1 MSLRTAVSPALRQ
14 ATSIARSSPTIL
26 ARTYATK
33 PPLSSEPLP
42 QPRPVYPPPS
52 NPFQPPPQASPSNS
66 STQQTGQQH
75 SPFKVSIVKALAKL
89 MGYNTR
95 SVTAIRETGN
105 MCGSIVRAV
114 EKDHDFWYGE
124 CGLPATYQT
133 FFQLHLV
140 YLYLLLPRLRAL
152 PNTTTLGRS
161 STSIS
166 QTYQTELLTHFFALA
181 ENQMR
186 VTLGQGER
194 ERVVRNYMKEMGEQW
209 KGAGIG
215 FDYAISIG
223 QDLPEIPAG
232 ERSSKGGDAELAA
245 WVWRNLFAARY
256 SDLPSDFTPTTNT
269 AAIPAEQDTVKS
281 DPSNPVHHLKLP
293 AQLAQI
299 VAFIRRELYRLDQL
313 SDEDIEQGRTGEFG
327 PVREITGRRGGAETV
342 DGA

>member
-1 MSLRTAVSPALRQ
+1 
-14 ATSIARSSPTIL
+14 
-26 ARTYATK
+26 
-33 PPLSSEPLP
+33 
-42 QPRPVYPPPS
+42 
-52 NPFQPPPQASPSNS
+52 
-66 STQQTGQQH
+66 
-75 SPFKVSIVKALAKL
+75 

-114 EKDHDFWYGE
+114 EKDHDFWYGGESDGVLLLLSPDLELGGSSCLVSPLFKE

-281 DPSNPVHHLKLP
+281 DPSKPVHHLKLP

-327 PVREITGRRGGAETV
+327 PVREITGRRGGEETV

>member
-1 MSLRTAVSPALRQ
+1 MLSCLR
-14 ATSIARSSPTIL
+14 PT
-26 ARTYATK
+26 
-33 PPLSSEPLP
+33 
-42 QPRPVYPPPS
+42 
-52 NPFQPPPQASPSNS
+52 
-66 STQQTGQQH
+66 
-75 SPFKVSIVKALAKL
+75 
-89 MGYNTR
+89 
-95 SVTAIRETGN
+95 
-105 MCGSIVRAV
+105 
-114 EKDHDFWYGE
+114 E

-152 PNTTTLGRS
+152 PNNTTLGRS
-161 STSIS
+161 STSLS

-223 QDLPEIPAG
+223 QDLPEIPVG
-232 ERSSKGGDAELAA
+232 ERSTQGGDTELAA
-245 WVWRNLFAARY
+245 WVWRNLFAARC
-256 SDLPSDFTPTTNT
+256 SDVSSDSTPPTPTTTTTTATNA
-269 AAIPAEQDTVKS
+269 AAISVETTTSPASSSSS
-281 DPSNPVHHLKLP
+281 DPKNPVNQLRLP
-293 AQLAQI
+293 TQLAHI
-299 VAFIRRELYRLDQL
+299 VGFIRRELYRLDKL

-327 PVREITGRRGGAETV
+327 RVKEITGRRGGEETV